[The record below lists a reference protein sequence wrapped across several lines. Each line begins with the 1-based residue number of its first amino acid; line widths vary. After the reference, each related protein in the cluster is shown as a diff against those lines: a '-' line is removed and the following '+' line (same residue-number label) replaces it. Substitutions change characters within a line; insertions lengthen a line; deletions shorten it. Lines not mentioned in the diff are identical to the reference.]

1 MTRYLSAP
9 RSPGEPHV
17 TDQQQDARRL
27 PSWARAVLV
36 VALLYL
42 FLVGVKML
50 EGGIKGLGAEYTDA
64 VFAAVSSPIA
74 GLLAGIL
81 ATVLVQSSSVSTST
95 IVGLVAS
102 GVVSVETAIP
112 MIMGANIGTTVTNTL
127 VALTHVRR
135 SAEFSRSFA
144 AATMHDFFNFFAVAV
159 FLPLELATG
168 FLSRSATALAELL
181 GGSASGGTFDSPI
194 KAAVKWGA
202 GLVEEVPAL
211 ITDHPVAFPIL
222 VAITGIG
229 LIFVALSS
237 ITRNMR
243 LLVVERIERSL
254 NEALARSGVVG
265 MVVGALVTISVQSS
279 SITTSILIPLC
290 AAGVLALRNA
300 YPITLGANVGTTI
313 TALIAAVGA
322 GSVDALTI
330 AITHTLFNLAGIL
343 LIYPIPRF
351 RYLPVRAAEAL
362 TSVAQERKWLA
373 FAYVV
378 GAFFGLPVLGI
389 ILF

>member
-1 MTRYLSAP
+1 
-9 RSPGEPHV
+9 V

-27 PSWARAVLV
+27 PSWPRAVLV

-343 LIYPIPRF
+343 LIYPIPRI

>member
-1 MTRYLSAP
+1 
-9 RSPGEPHV
+9 V

-27 PSWARAVLV
+27 PSWARAALV

-168 FLSRSATALAELL
+168 FLSRSATALAELV
-181 GGSASGGTFDSPI
+181 GGSASGGSFDSPI

-243 LLVVERIERSL
+243 LLVAERIERSL

-265 MVVGALVTISVQSS
+265 MVVGAVVTISVQSS

-290 AAGVLALRNA
+290 AAGVLAVRNA

-343 LIYPIPRF
+343 LIYPIPRI

>member
-1 MTRYLSAP
+1 MTDR
-9 RSPGEPHV
+9 PH
-17 TDQQQDARRL
+17 DRRQM
-27 PSWARAVLV
+27 PPWVRAVLV

-50 EGGIKGLGAEYTDA
+50 EGGIKGLGSEYTDA
-64 VFAAVSSPIA
+64 VFAAVSNPIA

-81 ATVLVQSSSVSTST
+81 ATVLVQSSSVSTAT

-127 VALTHVRR
+127 VSLTHIRR
-135 SAEFSRSFA
+135 STEFTRSFA
-144 AATMHDFFNFFAVAV
+144 AATMHDFFNFTAVAV
-159 FLPLELATG
+159 FLPLELTTG
-168 FLSRSATALAELL
+168 FLSRSASALAELL
-181 GGSASGGTFDSPI
+181 AGSTSGGSFNSPI

-202 GLVEEVPAL
+202 SAIEEIPAL
-211 ITDHPVAFPIL
+211 ITDHEIALPIL
-222 VAITGIG
+222 IAVFGIG
-229 LIFVALSS
+229 LIFLALTS

-243 LLVVERIERSL
+243 LLVAERIERSL
-254 NEALARSGVVG
+254 NEALARSGLIG
-265 MVVGALVTISVQSS
+265 MFVGAVVTISVQSS

-290 AAGVLALRNA
+290 AAGVLAVRNA

-330 AITHTLFNLAGIL
+330 ALTHTLFNIAGIL
-343 LIYPIPRF
+343 LIYTIPSI

-362 TSVAQERKWLA
+362 ASVAQRRKWLA
-373 FAYVV
+373 FAYVAV
-378 GAFFGLPVLGI
+378 VFLGLPVLGI
-389 ILF
+389 AIF

>member
-1 MTRYLSAP
+1 M
-9 RSPGEPHV
+9 
-17 TDQQQDARRL
+17 

-181 GGSASGGTFDSPI
+181 GGSASGGSFDSPI

-343 LIYPIPRF
+343 LIYPIPRI

>member
-1 MTRYLSAP
+1 
-9 RSPGEPHV
+9 V

-27 PSWARAVLV
+27 PSWVRAVLV

-181 GGSASGGTFDSPI
+181 GGSASGGSFDSPI

-343 LIYPIPRF
+343 LIYPIPRI